1 MRSFVRKKVKA
12 ADLFTGEIVSFLGE
26 NLGVSTIVRRQFV
39 PYKALISDFVAEQ
52 GLWEKSFLDF
62 HGMVNNRPFDLAV
75 GTGVLDAAAY
85 KRELEF
91 IRFLAEKYQIRII
104 FNHPDYRGGAGLCGR
119 LQRDFNSNRVLQL
132 EWRRDFRDF
141 YACADIVCGQTLP
154 FMAELINFLRRGFP
168 GR

>member
-1 MRSFVRKKVKA
+1 
-12 ADLFTGEIVSFLGE
+12 
-26 NLGVSTIVRRQFV
+26 
-39 PYKALISDFVAEQ
+39 
-52 GLWEKSFLDF
+52 
-62 HGMVNNRPFDLAV
+62 MVNNRPFDLAV